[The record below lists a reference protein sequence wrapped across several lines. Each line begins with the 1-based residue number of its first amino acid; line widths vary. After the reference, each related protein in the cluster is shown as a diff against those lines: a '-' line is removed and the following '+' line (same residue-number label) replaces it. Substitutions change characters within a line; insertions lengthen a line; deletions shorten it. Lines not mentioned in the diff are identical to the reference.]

1 MIFRKIHDG
10 VSRRALPLCLAL
22 VLLGGPLAAKPP
34 KINTV
39 RPLAAVPGKTTELV
53 ITGEGLETATGLWT
67 SFGSKSSIIAGEK
80 RDGKSLR
87 IKLSI
92 PAETP
97 VGIGA
102 IRLAGPGGLSNLEL
116 FLIDGLAV
124 RTVSED
130 NTSAAT
136 AISLE
141 PPCAIDSQAKAEHR
155 DFYSFKARAGQSLS
169 FEVMSQRIGS
179 ALDPVL
185 RILDADGRELAFSD
199 DAAGADSRLAWRA
212 EKDGEYLI
220 ELRDITY
227 RGGESFSYRLR
238 VGDFPLVSAPYP
250 MRAEQAKK
258 TKVTIA
264 GESSAGVEPREVQL
278 PGGSHG
284 RAFSLAARRPGGRSS
299 SFVTIL
305 SSDLPELLENEP
317 NNQSESAARVSH
329 PCAINGRFSS
339 KGDRDYYSIT
349 GKKGDRIL
357 IRGETRL
364 SGSPTDLYLRLEKPG
379 GGKITDAEDQSYDP
393 GKDKQ
398 KGKNYYFDEGSIDH
412 TFTEDGVVILMVEDL
427 TGRGGP
433 EHVYRIEVR
442 PSRGRFSLELS
453 DTLYHAP
460 AGGDFKVKVHCR
472 RNGYDGPIEL
482 EAAGLPP
489 GTKAAKAR
497 IDKGKTSAEL
507 SISLGKDLQPGFIGT
522 FRIFTTI
529 QIGEGAERLEAG
541 TREALR
547 KDFPRLFHPP
557 RVLDGLAGFAVTA
570 RKK

>member
-1 MIFRKIHDG
+1 MIFRKSHAG
-10 VSRRALPLCLAL
+10 VSRRALPLVLAL

-34 KINTV
+34 KIRTV
-39 RPLAAVPGKTTELV
+39 RPLAAVPGETTELV
-53 ITGEGLETATGLWT
+53 ITGDGLETATGLWT
-67 SFGSKSSIIAGEK
+67 SFDSKSSIVVEEK

-92 PAETP
+92 SAETP
-97 VGIGA
+97 IGIGA
-102 IRLAGPGGLSNLEL
+102 IRVAGPGGLSNLEL
-116 FLIDGLAV
+116 FLIDDLAV
-124 RTVSED
+124 RTVSEG
-130 NTSAAT
+130 NTSAST
-136 AISLE
+136 AISIE
-141 PPCAIDSQAKAEHR
+141 PPCAIDSQATAERR

-199 DAAGADSRLAWRA
+199 DAAGADSRLAWRS
-212 EKDGEYLI
+212 EKDGQYLI

-250 MRAEQAKK
+250 MRAEQAKT
-258 TKVTIA
+258 TKVAIA
-264 GESSAGVEPREVQL
+264 GESSAGVETREVQL
-278 PGGSHG
+278 PGDSHG
-284 RAFSLAARRPGGRSS
+284 RAFSLATRRPGGKSS
-299 SFVTIL
+299 SFVTLL

-317 NNQSESAARVSH
+317 NNQAKSASRIRH
-329 PCAINGRFSS
+329 PCAINGRFST
-339 KGDRDYYSIT
+339 KGDRDYYSIE
-349 GKKGDRIL
+349 GQKGERLL

-364 SGSPTDLYLRLEKPG
+364 SGSPTDLFLRLEKPG
-379 GGKITDAEDQSYDP
+379 GEKIAEAEDQSYDP
-393 GKDKQ
+393 GKDKN
-398 KGKNYYFDEGSIDH
+398 KGKNYYFDEGSLDY
-412 TFTEDGVVILMVEDL
+412 TFSENGTVILMVEDL
-427 TGRGGP
+427 TRRGGP
-433 EHVYRIEVR
+433 EHVYRVEVR

-489 GTKAAKAR
+489 GTNAAKAR
-497 IDKGKTSAEL
+497 IDKGKTSVEL
-507 SISLGKDLQPGFIGT
+507 NISLGKNLQAGFIGT

-529 QIGEGAERLEAG
+529 QIGKETERLEAG

-557 RVLDGLAGFAVTA
+557 RALDGLAGFAVTA
-570 RKK
+570 RKE

>member
-10 VSRRALPLCLAL
+10 VSRRALPLSLAL

-34 KINTV
+34 KIRTV

-53 ITGEGLETATGLWT
+53 ITGDGLETATGLWT
-67 SFGSKSSIIAGEK
+67 SFDSKSSIVAEK
-80 RDGKSLR
+80 ERNGKSLR

-92 PAETP
+92 SAETP

-102 IRLAGPGGLSNLEL
+102 IRVAGPGGLSNLEL
-116 FLIDGLAV
+116 FLIDDLAV
-124 RTVSED
+124 QTVSEG
-130 NTSAAT
+130 NTSPST

-141 PPCAIDSQAKAEHR
+141 PPCAIDSQTKAEHR

-179 ALDPVL
+179 ALDPIL

-199 DAAGADSRLAWRA
+199 DAAGADSRFAWRS

-250 MRAEQAKK
+250 MRAEQAKT
-258 TKVTIA
+258 TKVAIA
-264 GESSAGVEPREVQL
+264 GESSAGVEPREVRL
-278 PGGSHG
+278 PGDSHG
-284 RAFSLAARRPGGRSS
+284 RAFSLAARRPGGKSS
-299 SFVTIL
+299 SFVTL
-305 SSDLPELLENEP
+305 LASDLPELLENEP
-317 NNQSESAARVSH
+317 NNQAKSASRIRH
-329 PCAINGRFSS
+329 PCAINGRFST
-339 KGDRDYYSIT
+339 KGDRDYYSIE
-349 GKKGDRIL
+349 GQKGERLL

-364 SGSPTDLYLRLEKPG
+364 SGSPTDLFLRLEKPG
-379 GGKITDAEDQSYDP
+379 GEKIAEAEDQSYDP
-393 GKDKQ
+393 GKDKN
-398 KGKNYYFDEGSIDH
+398 KGKNYYFDEGSLDY
-412 TFTEDGVVILMVEDL
+412 TFSENGTVILMVEDL
-427 TGRGGP
+427 TRRGGP
-433 EHVYRIEVR
+433 EHVYRVEVR

-482 EAAGLPP
+482 KAAGLPP

-497 IDKGKTSAEL
+497 IGKGKTSVEL
-507 SISLGKDLQPGFIGT
+507 SITLGKDLQPGFIGT

-529 QIGEGAERLEAG
+529 QIGKETERLEAG

-557 RVLDGLAGFAVTA
+557 RALDGLAGFAVTA
-570 RKK
+570 RKE

>member
-1 MIFRKIHDG
+1 MIFRKSHDG
-10 VSRRALPLCLAL
+10 VSRRALPLVLAL

-34 KINTV
+34 KIRTV
-39 RPLAAVPGKTTELV
+39 RPLAAVPGETTELV
-53 ITGEGLETATGLWT
+53 ITGDGLETATGLWT
-67 SFGSKSSIIAGEK
+67 SFDSKSSIVAGEK

-87 IKLSI
+87 IKLTIS
-92 PAETP
+92 AETP

-102 IRLAGPGGLSNLEL
+102 IRVAGPGGLSNLEL
-116 FLIDGLAV
+116 FLIDDLAV

-130 NTSAAT
+130 NTSAST
-136 AISLE
+136 AISLDL
-141 PPCAIDSQAKAEHR
+141 PCAIDSQTKAEHR

-179 ALDPVL
+179 ALDPIL

-199 DAAGADSRLAWRA
+199 DAAGADSRLAWRS

-250 MRAEQAKK
+250 MRAEQAKT
-258 TKVTIA
+258 TKVAIA
-264 GESSAGVEPREVQL
+264 GESSAGVEPREVRL
-278 PGGSHG
+278 PGDSHG
-284 RAFSLAARRPGGRSS
+284 RAFSLATRRPGGKSS
-299 SFVTIL
+299 SFVTL
-305 SSDLPELLENEP
+305 LASDLPELLENEP
-317 NNQSESAARVSH
+317 NNQAKSAARIRH

-339 KGDRDYYSIT
+339 KGDRDYYSIE
-349 GKKGDRIL
+349 GQKGERLL

-364 SGSPTDLYLRLEKPG
+364 SGSPTDLFLRLEKPG
-379 GGKITDAEDQSYDP
+379 GEKIAEAEDQSYDP
-393 GKDKQ
+393 GKDKN
-398 KGKNYYFDEGSIDH
+398 KGKNYYFDEGSLDY
-412 TFTEDGVVILMVEDL
+412 TFSENGTVILMVEDL
-427 TGRGGP
+427 TRRGGP
-433 EHVYRIEVR
+433 EHVYRVEVR

-482 EAAGLPP
+482 EADGLPP

-497 IDKGKTSAEL
+497 IDKGKTSVEL
-507 SISLGKDLQPGFIGT
+507 NISLGKNLQAGFIGT

-529 QIGEGAERLEAG
+529 QIGKETERLEAG

-557 RVLDGLAGFAVTA
+557 RALDGLAGFAVTA
-570 RKK
+570 RKE

>member
-1 MIFRKIHDG
+1 MIFRKSHAG
-10 VSRRALPLCLAL
+10 VSRRALPLVLAL

-34 KINTV
+34 KIRTV
-39 RPLAAVPGKTTELV
+39 RPLAAVPGETTELV
-53 ITGEGLETATGLWT
+53 ITGDGLETATGLWT
-67 SFGSKSSIIAGEK
+67 SFDSKSSIVAGKK

-92 PAETP
+92 SAETP
-97 VGIGA
+97 IGIGA
-102 IRLAGPGGLSNLEL
+102 IRVAGPDGLSNLEL
-116 FLIDGLAV
+116 FLIDDLAV

-130 NTSAAT
+130 NTSAST

-141 PPCAIDSQAKAEHR
+141 PPCAIDSQTKAEHR

-179 ALDPVL
+179 ALDPIL

-199 DAAGADSRLAWRA
+199 DAAGADSRLAWRS

-250 MRAEQAKK
+250 MRAEQAKT
-258 TKVTIA
+258 TKVAIA
-264 GESSAGVEPREVQL
+264 GESSAGVETREVQL
-278 PGGSHG
+278 PGDSHG
-284 RAFSLAARRPGGRSS
+284 RAFSLAARRPGGKSS
-299 SFVTIL
+299 SFVTL
-305 SSDLPELLENEP
+305 LASDLPELLENEP
-317 NNQSESAARVSH
+317 NNQAKSASRIRH

-339 KGDRDYYSIT
+339 KGDRDYYSIE
-349 GKKGDRIL
+349 GQKGERLL

-364 SGSPTDLYLRLEKPG
+364 SGSPTDLFLRLEKPG
-379 GGKITDAEDQSYDP
+379 GEKIAEAEDQSYDP
-393 GKDKQ
+393 GKDKN
-398 KGKNYYFDEGSIDH
+398 KGKNYYFDEGSLDY
-412 TFTEDGVVILMVEDL
+412 TFSENGTVILMVEDL
-427 TGRGGP
+427 TRRGGP
-433 EHVYRIEVR
+433 EHVYRVEVR
-442 PSRGRFSLELS
+442 PTRGRFSLELS

-460 AGGDFKVKVHCR
+460 ADGDFKVKVHCR

-497 IDKGKTSAEL
+497 IDKGKTSVEL
-507 SISLGKDLQPGFIGT
+507 SITLGKDLQPGFIGT

-529 QIGEGAERLEAG
+529 QIGKETERLEAG

-557 RVLDGLAGFAVTA
+557 RALDGLAGFAVTA
-570 RKK
+570 RKE